1 MESNKINSQS
11 LRNDLIQPE
20 VINNKPEKMQKGFN
34 WVVFLMAL
42 TTVAV
47 IGATGYLAYNLIT
60 SSNLAIANDVPDAI
74 EIVDKDD
81 LDEASAVLDK
91 ITFDNTDLT
100 NLEEQ
105 LNNL

>member
-1 MESNKINSQS
+1 MEPNKVDLQS
-11 LRNDLIQPE
+11 PRADFIQPE
-20 VINNKPEKMQKGFN
+20 MINNKPVKMQKGFN

-60 SSNLAIANDVPDAI
+60 SSNLAIANDVPDAV
-74 EIVDKDD
+74 EIVDKND